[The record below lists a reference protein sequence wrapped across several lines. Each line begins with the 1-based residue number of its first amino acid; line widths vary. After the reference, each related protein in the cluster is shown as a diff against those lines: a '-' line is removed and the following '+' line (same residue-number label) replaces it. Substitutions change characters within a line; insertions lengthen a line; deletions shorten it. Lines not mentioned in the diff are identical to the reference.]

1 MTKSTT
7 VVDLLAAVLAETSDA
22 KMADNPLKYFAY
34 RGALLDLSKSYSLT
48 NVAVK
53 NGQEEAVDLRDQLQV
68 LVDKYIKKVPT
79 KDLTSKSEVNI
90 ESTGCRMYH

>member
-7 VVDLLAAVLAETSDA
+7 VVDLLAAVLAETSSA
-22 KMADNPLKYFAY
+22 KMDDNPLQYFAF

-48 NVAVK
+48 NVAAK
-53 NGQEEAVDLRDQLQV
+53 NGQEQAIDLRDQLQV

-79 KDLTSKSEVNI
+79 KDFTSKSEVNI